1 MWGRDSQSAMMT
13 YGYDHTGRGAGREIH
28 RSVPGGARDLVSPVG
43 TPMAMTDPGPPA
55 APTIAAFQEFSSFSA
70 QISRGLGPSDSCC
83 AQMFLTQALR
93 IHR

>member
-1 MWGRDSQSAMMT
+1 
-13 YGYDHTGRGAGREIH
+13 
-28 RSVPGGARDLVSPVG
+28 
-43 TPMAMTDPGPPA
+43 MTDPGPPA

-93 IHR
+93 IHRLTTELPGIVIAMVLLL